1 MNSSIIEMTFEE
13 VESNFDL
20 CLTLCGR
27 GHTIKITREGH
38 GSVLMVPIPEYEKAL
53 ETIETAKEAN
63 PPLPM
68 PSGWQPDPVG
78 VRQYVD
84 EELTTMQKEL
94 ND

>member
-1 MNSSIIEMTFEE
+1 MNASIIEMSVEE

-27 GHTIKITREGH
+27 GHTIRITRQSG

-53 ETIETAKEAN
+53 ESIETAKDPN

-68 PSGWQPDPVG
+68 PGGWQPDPVG

-84 EELTTMQKEL
+84 EELTSMQKEF